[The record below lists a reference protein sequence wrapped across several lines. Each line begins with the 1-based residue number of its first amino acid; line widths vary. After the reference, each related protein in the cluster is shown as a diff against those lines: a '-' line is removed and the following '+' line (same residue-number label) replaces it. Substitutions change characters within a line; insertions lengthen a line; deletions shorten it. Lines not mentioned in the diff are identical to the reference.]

1 MQMLVLAAFVLSL
14 VLTAPQTLRDLVP
27 ADWPAAVGV
36 GVYLL
41 GAALLTRLHVRTA
54 LRHLDGDERAWARRL
69 RLRALLTTAVPL
81 WLVAGHGTLI
91 ALGYGRW
98 VMESLGLAPWPL
110 LGELLVLVP
119 FVGALLIH
127 WAVEYPF
134 HQRFRRAVATHL
146 AAEPVLWS
154 RGQYLAYQCRHHLL
168 FIAAPVSLIVLLQGV
183 LELTLLP
190 ALPNSDL
197 GAAVYGGSMAAA
209 ALLVFLFAP
218 LLIVRVWRTRRLE
231 DGPLRADL
239 EQMCRRLKLRYRDI
253 LVWRTDGVVANAAV
267 LGLVAPVR
275 YVLLSDGMLEN
286 LSPRAV
292 RAIFAHEAGHIA
304 FHHILY
310 AFLFTIATAVLCQA
324 GAFAAADVAGWDA
337 RTTDLIALATVVVA
351 WGSGFGW
358 VSRRFERQS
367 DVTAAWLAGEG
378 EGDRGDDITHEGAA
392 VFAQA
397 LERIALL
404 NGIPPRKRNW
414 RHGSIAHRVAYIL
427 WLGSTG
433 RTRRPINRL
442 VRRIKIGVAA
452 LIAAAVLAVVLTPTP
467 EDAPP
472 PPNEDPFPSVRRD
485 QP

>member
-14 VLTAPQTLRDLVP
+14 VLTAPQKLQEMAP
-27 ADWPAAVGV
+27 AGWPAAVGV

-41 GAALLTRLHVRTA
+41 GAALLTRLHVLVA
-54 LRHLDGDERAWARRL
+54 LRHLSGDEGVWARRF
-69 RLRALLTTAVPL
+69 RLRALLTAAVPL
-81 WLVAGHGTLI
+81 WLVAGQGALI

-98 VMESLGLAPWPL
+98 VMESLGLGPLPL

-119 FVGALLIH
+119 FVAALLIH

-134 HQRFRRAVATHL
+134 HQRFRRAIATHL

-154 RGQYLAYQCRHHLL
+154 RGQYLAYQFRHHLL
-168 FIAAPVSLIVLLQGV
+168 FIAAPVSLIVLLHGL
-183 LELTLLP
+183 LELALLP
-190 ALPNSDL
+190 ALPDSDL

-218 LLIVRVWRTRRLE
+218 LLIVRIWRTRRLE
-231 DGPLRADL
+231 DGPFRADL
-239 EQMCRRLKLRYRDI
+239 ERMCDRLKLRYRDI
-253 LVWRTDGVVANAAV
+253 LVWRTGGVVANAAV

-275 YVLLSDGMLEN
+275 YVLLTDGMLEN

-304 FHHILY
+304 FHHIFY

-324 GAFAAADVAGWDA
+324 GACAAANVAGWDA
-337 RTTDLIALATVVVA
+337 WTTDLVALATVVVA
-351 WGSGFGW
+351 WGAGFGW
-358 VSRRFERQS
+358 ISRRFERQS
-367 DVTAAWLAGEG
+367 DVTAAWLAD
-378 EGDRGDDITHEGAA
+378 EGDSSGDITHEGAA
-392 VFAQA
+392 VFSQA

-414 RHGSIAHRVAYIL
+414 RHGSIFDRVAYIL

-433 RTRRPINRL
+433 QTRRPINRL
-442 VRRIKIGVAA
+442 VRHIKMGVWA
-452 LIAAAVLAVVLTPTP
+452 LIATTVIAVLLVPP
-467 EDAPP
+467 PKDDAPP
-472 PPNEDPFPSVRRD
+472 QTEEPARAVRRE